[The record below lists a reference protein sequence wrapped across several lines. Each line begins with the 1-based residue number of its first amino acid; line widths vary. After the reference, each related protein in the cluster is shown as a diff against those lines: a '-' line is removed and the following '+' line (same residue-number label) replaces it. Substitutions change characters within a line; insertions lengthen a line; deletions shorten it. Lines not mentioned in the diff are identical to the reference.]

1 MTEKTTPPTNSKW
14 AMFSSIFVS
23 ALILFILG
31 LEPYIPELAALLPDN
46 LSNIATIVLPAI
58 IIMARRFKDNDPIR
72 VVKK

>member
-1 MTEKTTPPTNSKW
+1 MTEKTTQPTNSKW

-23 ALILFILG
+23 ALVLFILG
-31 LEPYIPELAALLPDN
+31 LEPYIPELAALLPDH

>member
-1 MTEKTTPPTNSKW
+1 MTEKTTQPTNSKW

-23 ALILFILG
+23 ALILFVLG